1 MSRSPL
7 HRASEA
13 LGARFTEFAGWE
25 MPARYES
32 VLAEH
37 RAVRAGAGVF
47 DISHLGRFE
56 LTGPGGRL
64 AARRLLCN
72 DIDRVDPGR
81 CQYTMILN
89 EDGGIIDDMIVW
101 RWGAERFWLM
111 PNAASHDRVMGAF
124 AAEPGC
130 VVTDLRESTAMI
142 ALQGPVAPAVFEETL
157 GAGPGRFRCAT
168 VDWGGT
174 ETAIAGVGYT
184 GEAGGEIVTGPDAGA
199 RLFEALVKAGAQP
212 CGLGARDT
220 LRLEAGLPLHGQD
233 IDETTTPLDAGLE
246 FAVSMGRG
254 FVGKAALARQQ
265 DDGAPRRLTGFILKE
280 RVIPRPGHRART
292 SGGGEGA
299 VTSGNIS
306 PMLET
311 GVGLAYIA
319 PPPDGSEAIEVE
331 IRGRWAP
338 GRLAKPP
345 FHKA

>member
-7 HRASEA
+7 HHASVA

-37 RAVRAGAGVF
+37 RAVRAAAGLF

-56 LTGPGGRL
+56 LTGRGGRR

-72 DIDRVDPGR
+72 DIDRVEPGR

-89 EDGGIIDDMIVW
+89 ENGGIIDDMIVW
-101 RWGAERFWLM
+101 RWGAERFWVM
-111 PNAASHDRVMGAF
+111 PNAASHDRVMGTF

-130 VVTDLRESTAMI
+130 AVTDLRATTAMI
-142 ALQGPVAPAVFEETL
+142 ALQGPAAPAAFEGVL
-157 GAGPGRFRCAT
+157 GAAPGRFRCAT
-168 VDWGGT
+168 IDWGGS
-174 ETAIAGVGYT
+174 ETAMAGVGYT
-184 GEAGGEIVTGPDAGA
+184 GEAGGEIVTEPGAGAKLIGALVEAGA
-199 RLFEALVKAGAQP
+199 RP

-220 LRLEAGLPLHGQD
+220 LRLESGLPLLGPD
-233 IDETTTPLDAGLE
+233 IDETTTPLEAGLG
-246 FAVSMGRG
+246 FAVSMCHD

-265 DDGAPRRLTGFILKE
+265 ADGAPRRLTGLILE
-280 RVIPRPGHRART
+280 DRVIPRPGHRART
-292 SGGGEGA
+292 SGGGEGV

-306 PMLET
+306 PLLET

-319 PPPDGSEAIEVE
+319 PPPDKSEAIEVR

-338 GRLAKPP
+338 GRLAEPP